1 MALVHPSLNLIGK
14 NKKKLNVKQQRALVE
29 HESWLKKQGLHKDQ
43 ISKKTKIISKPT
55 HINNDT
61 NGPKLS
67 NKIVA
72 GGFKKTIWDSQWK
85 RTYEDDPLM
94 AEREDDALRNADAKK
109 HYIMQTYNKGPVM
122 YAGDNVR
129 MTELGKRR

>member
-1 MALVHPSLNLIGK
+1 MALVHPSLNFIGK
-14 NKKKLNVKQQRALVE
+14 NKKKLNAKQQRALAE

-43 ISKKTKIISKPT
+43 ISNKTKIVFKPT
-55 HINNDT
+55 PTNNDT
-61 NGPKLS
+61 NGPQLS

-94 AEREDDALRNADAKK
+94 AEREDDALRNADVKK
-109 HYIMQTYNKGPVM
+109 NYIMQTYNKGPVM

-129 MTELGKRR
+129 MNELGKRR